1 MWRCVL
7 AGLLIAVLGWP
18 SCAAAAETKPI
29 RALLVTGGCCHDYAR
44 QKLILARGI
53 SARANVVWT
62 IAHQGGTATD
72 SKIPLYQDPNWSQ
85 GFDVVVHNEC
95 FSNVKDKAFV
105 DNILR
110 PHRDG
115 LPALLIHC
123 GYL

>member
-7 AGLLIAVLGWP
+7 AGLLVGVTGWTA
-18 SCAAAAETKPI
+18 SATGAEQKPI

-72 SKIPLYQDPNWSQ
+72 SQIPLYQDPKWSQ
-85 GFDVVVHNEC
+85 GFDVVHHNE
-95 FSNVKDKAFV
+95 
-105 DNILR
+105 
-110 PHRDG
+110 
-115 LPALLIHC
+115 
-123 GYL
+123 